1 LFATPAR
8 PQLGDDHRPET
19 ALHAD
24 DMIGDIRHTAE
35 DGQLG
40 DRGVRGAVPPP
51 LGVRVVLD
59 RGEGERPARG
69 RPGEQRGTGVDGGQA
84 DTVVV
89 AAHEAGSIDGEDI
102 VGPAPVAPGIEEL
115 GQALGMQ
122 PGEHPFAERAEPR
135 SAVMPCRT
143 FSRMCGRSGVWSRIT
158 TWPSS
163 G

>member
-69 RPGEQRGTGVDGGQA
+69 CPGN
-84 DTVVV
+84 
-89 AAHEAGSIDGEDI
+89 S
-102 VGPAPVAPGIEEL
+102 VAPEL
-115 GQALGMQ
+115 MAD
-122 PGEHPFAERAEPR
+122 RRIR
-135 SAVMPCRT
+135 S
-143 FSRMCGRSGVWSRIT
+143 W
-158 TWPSS
+158 
-163 G
+163 